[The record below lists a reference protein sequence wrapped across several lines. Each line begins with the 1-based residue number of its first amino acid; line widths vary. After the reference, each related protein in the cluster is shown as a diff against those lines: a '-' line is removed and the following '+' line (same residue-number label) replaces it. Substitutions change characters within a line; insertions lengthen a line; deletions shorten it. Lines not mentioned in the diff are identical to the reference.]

1 MNARPVLSIAAA
13 AFGAVTLAASP
24 GTAGNV
30 GFHGGVTH
38 IVGWTGGG
46 WGKGGGGDH
55 CHHGKPTIKIWN
67 NNVNIN
73 KNWNFNQNIN
83 VNKNLNINKNIVI
96 AKSNSISVAVS
107 GASSAAAGYSSS
119 GSYAETTVINHGG
132 GEVSA
137 SAEET
142 CEMQEGSVVKAIHAV
157 CVSSEGREFP
167 ASHMRPET
175 WIDTTYE
182 GEVARCIA
190 GSTLKVTIGDM
201 TETDQ
206 GMAGTYENGEVLACG
221 RGESLWHYKNG
232 MVKCGPA
239 MPVKDCTERTNLRKY
254 GTGDFFFSYRGK
266 VCVSRV
272 AKARSVDLSSTNWD
286 GGVGD
291 DGN

>member
-1 MNARPVLSIAAA
+1 MNARPVLTIAAA
-13 AFGAVTLAASP
+13 AFGALALAASP
-24 GTAGNV
+24 GNAGNFGG
-30 GFHGGVTH
+30 GFHGGKFVMAG
-38 IVGWTGGG
+38 VR
-46 WGKGGGGDH
+46 GGGGDH
-55 CHHGKPTIKIWN
+55 CHHGGTHIKIWN

-73 KNWNFNQNIN
+73 KNWNINNNIN

-107 GASSAAAGYSSS
+107 GDSSAPGYASS
-119 GSYAETTVINHGG
+119 GSYAETTMVNHG

-137 SAEET
+137 NAEET
-142 CEMQEGSVVKAIHAV
+142 CQMTEGSVVKAIHAV

-167 ASHMRPET
+167 ASHMLPET
-175 WIDTTYE
+175 WIETTYE

-190 GSTLKVTIGDM
+190 GSRLNITIGDVI
-201 TETDQ
+201 ETDQ
-206 GMAGTYENGEVLACG
+206 GMAGTYQNGEVLACG

-239 MPVKDCTERTNLRKY
+239 IPVKDCTERTNLRRY
-254 GTGDFFFSYRGK
+254 GTGDFFFSYRDK

-272 AKARSVDLSSTNWD
+272 AKSKSVDLSSTNWD

-291 DGN
+291 GSN